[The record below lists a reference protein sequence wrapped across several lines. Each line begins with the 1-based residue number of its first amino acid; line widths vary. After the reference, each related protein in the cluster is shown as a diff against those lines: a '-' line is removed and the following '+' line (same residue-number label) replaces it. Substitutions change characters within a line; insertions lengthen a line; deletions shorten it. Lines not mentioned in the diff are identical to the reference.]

1 MQSDFLSTLLALQS
15 TLVSDSVTDH
25 WASLFMNKLKPEIGL
40 VLDPSRRYEG
50 NETKVAINTQSYST
64 QTIMQTSKLE
74 LYNCQLQ
81 KKTIWS

>member
-1 MQSDFLSTLLALQS
+1 MHSNFLPTFLALQS

-40 VLDPSRRYEG
+40 VLDPSGRYEG
-50 NETKVAINTQSYST
+50 NETKVAINTQGHT

-74 LYNCQLQ
+74 LCNC
-81 KKTIWS
+81 KS